1 MYWCKHHIFSTAI
14 FNRIMR
20 HDKFE
25 LIKKM
30 LRFNDLLFE
39 DSEDSLAKLRGFI
52 EKLGNSFR
60 KIYTPNQNISVDGY
74 LSLRKGR
81 CIFQVSMNATV
92 WRFICFAKIA
102 LGVYGHLLFTQV
114 LTLTTPHQQLIY
126 QFNDYSSPYKV
137 VLSLAERFYGKGHC
151 IIVDNLYTSP
161 ERLSALY
168 KNNVDCYGTL
178 RKDKGLSK
186 DIWS

>member
-1 MYWCKHHIFSTAI
+1 MGLTYVMYQCKHHIFSTVI

-25 LIKKM
+25 RIKKM
-30 LRFNDLLFE
+30 LRFNNLLFE

-60 KIYTPNQNISVDGY
+60 KIYTPYQNISVDEY

-92 WRFICFAKIA
+92 
-102 LGVYGHLLFTQV
+102 
-114 LTLTTPHQQLIY
+114 
-126 QFNDYSSPYKV
+126 
-137 VLSLAERFYGKGHC
+137 
-151 IIVDNLYTSP
+151 
-161 ERLSALY
+161 
-168 KNNVDCYGTL
+168 
-178 RKDKGLSK
+178 
-186 DIWS
+186 

>member
-1 MYWCKHHIFSTAI
+1 MGLTYVMYWCKHNIFSTAI

-92 WRFICFAKIA
+92 
-102 LGVYGHLLFTQV
+102 
-114 LTLTTPHQQLIY
+114 
-126 QFNDYSSPYKV
+126 
-137 VLSLAERFYGKGHC
+137 
-151 IIVDNLYTSP
+151 
-161 ERLSALY
+161 
-168 KNNVDCYGTL
+168 
-178 RKDKGLSK
+178 
-186 DIWS
+186 